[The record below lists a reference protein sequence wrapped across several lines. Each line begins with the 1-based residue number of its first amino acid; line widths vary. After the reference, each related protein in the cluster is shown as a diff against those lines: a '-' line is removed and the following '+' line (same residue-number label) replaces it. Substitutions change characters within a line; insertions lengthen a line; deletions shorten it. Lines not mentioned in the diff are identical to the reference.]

1 MDDPLPVGAVE
12 GLRDLDPVAEGLR
25 ERKGALPQAL
35 VEALALQV
43 LHDQEVDPVLP
54 ADVVEDTDVGVVEGG
69 DGAGLTLEA
78 LPQRRAPG
86 EVGGKDL
93 DGDGPVEARVPRAI
107 DLAHAAGAER
117 SGDLVRAEPR
127 ARIEGHR
134 LSPRCLREHLP
145 DEIRALVSAH
155 ETFHLR
161 LQLRIPR
168 AGLRQEG
175 PALTG
180 VTADGRMEQ
189 VVKPLPALGNVAGR
203 SGRGHAGCPAMAS

>member
-1 MDDPLPVGAVE
+1 M
-12 GLRDLDPVAEGLR
+12 
-25 ERKGALPQAL
+25 
-35 VEALALQV
+35 
-43 LHDQEVDPVLP
+43 
-54 ADVVEDTDVGVVEGG
+54 GVVEGG

-78 LPQRRAPG
+78 LPQRRAPR

-145 DEIRALVSAH
+145 DEFRALVGAH
-155 ETFHLR
+155 ETFDLR
-161 LQLRIPR
+161 LQLRVPR

-180 VTADGRMEQ
+180 VTADGGMEE
-189 VVKPLPALGNVAGR
+189 VVEPLPAFGNVAGR